1 MLVDNTDEILNKLE
15 NAVRNAL
22 NEIGIVGTAEVKS
35 NAPVDTGK
43 LKRSYTY
50 KTDDNKVEIGTALDY
65 AEYVEFKPSN
75 KGGRPHFRSSLESQK
90 NEFQKILEQNLG
102 GI

>member
-1 MLVDNTDEILNKLE
+1 MLIDNTDEILNKIN
-15 NAVRNAL
+15 NAIQDAL

-50 KTDDNKVEIGTALDY
+50 EVSDKKVEIGTALDY
-65 AEYVEFKPSN
+65 AEYVEFKPVN
-75 KGGRPHFRSSLESQK
+75 QGGRPHFRDSIETQSS
-90 NEFQKILEQNLG
+90 EFQNILENHLE